1 MGAITGQG
9 QSFNLPNYVG
19 ELFNVTPTDRD
30 WETSILLLLHLYP
43 LLP

>member
-19 ELFNVTPTDRD
+19 ELFNVSPTD
-30 WETSILLLLHLYP
+30 TP
-43 LLP
+43 LLKCNWWYDWW